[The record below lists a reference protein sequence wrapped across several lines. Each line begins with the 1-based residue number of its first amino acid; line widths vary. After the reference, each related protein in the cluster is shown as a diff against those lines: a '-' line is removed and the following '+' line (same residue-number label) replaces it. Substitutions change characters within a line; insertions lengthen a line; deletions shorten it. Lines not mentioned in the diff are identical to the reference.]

1 MQSENTP
8 KGLGPFG
15 TADDIAVQRGIA
27 EFQAG
32 RPVAIADADETI
44 VALPVDGRRYPRHN
58 LVSRGRTAL

>member
-1 MQSENTP
+1 MQSENMP

-32 RPVAIADADETI
+32 RPVAIADDDETI
-44 VALPVDGRRYPRHN
+44 AALTKTKPIVVGVKNTRRDP
-58 LVSRGRTAL
+58 